1 MVQGTAGEGLPR
13 GEFLLI
19 RLLLIPLVRTF
30 FTWHIAFL
38 LFKREARIIIALL
51 EELREEERL
60 QQVVI
65 EKTFAIEDHS
75 RQFSL
80 NMVIEHLCI
89 TGRKVMGIITAL
101 SEEKEFSETITIEGV
116 KPFAN
121 RSGTLDDF
129 TLFIDEYKTFFT
141 ALPKHHSKMT
151 KPHPWFYS
159 FNNFDWNSFM
169 YMHTFIHRRQIQAI
183 IKALKESR

>member
-1 MVQGTAGEGLPR
+1 MVQGKPGDGLPR

-19 RLLLIPLVRTF
+19 QLLLIPLVRTF
-30 FTWHIAFL
+30 FTWQIAFW
-38 LFKREARIIIALL
+38 LFKREARIIISLL
-51 EELREEERL
+51 EELQEVERL

-65 EKTFAIEDHS
+65 DKTFAIEDHS

-89 TGRKVMGIITAL
+89 TGRKVMEVITAL
-101 SEEKEFSETITIEGV
+101 SQEKEYSEIVTIAGV

-129 TLFIDEYKTFFT
+129 KNFFGEYEKFF
-141 ALPKHHSKMT
+141 AQLPKKQSNMT
-151 KPHPWFYS
+151 KPHPWFRS
-159 FNNFDWNSFM
+159 FNNFDWNAFM

-183 IKALKESR
+183 IKALKENR

>member
-1 MVQGTAGEGLPR
+1 MVQGKPGDGLPR
-13 GEFLLI
+13 GEFLVI
-19 RLLLIPLVRTF
+19 RLLLIPMVRTF
-30 FTWHIAFL
+30 FTWHIAFW
-38 LFKREARIIIALL
+38 LFKREARIIISLL
-51 EELREEERL
+51 EKLSEEERL

-65 EKTFAIEDHS
+65 DKTFAIEDHS

-89 TGRKVMGIITAL
+89 TGRKVTSVIAAL
-101 SEEKEFSETITIEGV
+101 TEEQEFSEIVTIAGV

-129 TLFIDEYKTFFT
+129 KAFIDEYQSFFT
-141 ALPKHHSKMT
+141 TLPKHHSKMT
-151 KPHPWFYS
+151 KAHPWFYS
-159 FNNFDWNSFM
+159 FNNFDWCSFM

-183 IKALKESR
+183 IKASKENR

>member
-1 MVQGTAGEGLPR
+1 MVQGKPGDGLPR

-19 RLLLIPLVRTF
+19 RLLLIPMVRTF
-30 FTWHIAFL
+30 FTWQIAFW
-38 LFKREARIIIALL
+38 LFKREARIIISLL

-60 QQVVI
+60 QQVI
-65 EKTFAIEDHS
+65 IDKTFAIEDHS

-89 TGRKVMGIITAL
+89 TGRKVTGIIAAL
-101 SEEKEFSETITIEGV
+101 TQEREFNETVSIEGV

-129 TLFIDEYKTFFT
+129 KAFIDEYKAFFA
-141 ALPKHHSKMT
+141 ALPKRQSVMT

-169 YMHTFIHRRQIQAI
+169 YMHTFIHRRQIQSI
-183 IKALKESR
+183 IQALKENR

>member
-1 MVQGTAGEGLPR
+1 MVQGKPGDGLPR

-19 RLLLIPLVRTF
+19 RLLLIPLVRIF
-30 FTWHIAFL
+30 FIWQIAFW
-38 LFKREARIIIALL
+38 LFKREARIIISLL
-51 EELREEERL
+51 EELNEDERL

-65 EKTFAIEDHS
+65 DKTFAIEDHS

-89 TGRKVMGIITAL
+89 TGRKVMEVITAL
-101 SEEKEFSETITIEGV
+101 SQEREYSEIVTIAGV

-129 TLFIDEYKTFFT
+129 KAFIDKYKTFFT

-159 FNNFDWNSFM
+159 FNNFDWSSFM

-183 IKALKESR
+183 IKALKEQR

>member
-1 MVQGTAGEGLPR
+1 MVQGKPGDGLPR

-30 FTWHIAFL
+30 FTWQIAFW
-38 LFKREARIIIALL
+38 LFKRESRIIISLL
-51 EELREEERL
+51 EALSEEERL
-60 QQVVI
+60 RQVI
-65 EKTFAIEDHS
+65 INKTFAIEDHS

-89 TGRKVMGIITAL
+89 AGRKVTGVITAL
-101 SEEKEFSETITIEGV
+101 SQESEFTEIVTIAGV

-129 TLFIDEYKTFFT
+129 KSFVEEYKTFFT
-141 ALPKHHSKMT
+141 ALPKRHSKMT

-159 FNNFDWNSFM
+159 FNNFDWNAFM

-183 IKALKESR
+183 IKALKENR

>member
-1 MVQGTAGEGLPR
+1 MVQGKPGDGLPR
-13 GEFLLI
+13 GEFLVI
-19 RLLLIPLVRTF
+19 RLLLIPMVRTF
-30 FTWHIAFL
+30 FTWHIAFW
-38 LFKREARIIIALL
+38 LFKREARIIISLL
-51 EELREEERL
+51 EKLSEEERL

-65 EKTFAIEDHS
+65 DKTFAIEDHS

-89 TGRKVMGIITAL
+89 TGRKVTSVIAAL
-101 SEEKEFSETITIEGV
+101 TEEREFTEIVTIAGV

-129 TLFIDEYKTFFT
+129 KAFIDEYKSFFT

-151 KPHPWFYS
+151 KAHPWFYS
-159 FNNFDWNSFM
+159 FNNFDWCSFM

-183 IKALKESR
+183 IKASKESR

>member
-1 MVQGTAGEGLPR
+1 MVQGKPGDGLPR

-19 RLLLIPLVRTF
+19 RLLLIPMVRTF
-30 FTWHIAFL
+30 FTWQIAFW
-38 LFKREARIIIALL
+38 LFKRESRVIVSLL
-51 EELREEERL
+51 EALSEEDRLR
-60 QQVVI
+60 QVVI
-65 EKTFAIEDHS
+65 DKTFAIEDHS

-89 TGRKVMGIITAL
+89 TGRKVSSVIIAL
-101 SEEKEFSETITIEGV
+101 SEEREFSEIVTIAGV

-129 TLFIDEYKTFFT
+129 KAFVNEYKTLFT
-141 ALPKHHSKMT
+141 ALPKQQSKMT

-159 FNNFDWNSFM
+159 FNNFDWSSFM

-183 IKALKESR
+183 IKALKENR

>member
-1 MVQGTAGEGLPR
+1 MVQGKPGDGLPR

-30 FTWHIAFL
+30 FTWQIAFW
-38 LFKREARIIIALL
+38 LFKREARIIISLL
-51 EELREEERL
+51 EELNEEEKL
-60 QQVVI
+60 QQIVI
-65 EKTFAIEDHS
+65 DKTFAIEDHS

-80 NMVIEHLCI
+80 NMVIEHLYI
-89 TGRKVMGIITAL
+89 TGRKVMEIITAL
-101 SEEKEFSETITIEGV
+101 SQEREYSEVVTIAGV

-121 RSGTLDDF
+121 RSGTLVDF
-129 TLFIDEYKTFFT
+129 KAFIDEYKTFFA

-183 IKALKESR
+183 IAALKEHR

>member
-1 MVQGTAGEGLPR
+1 MVQGKPGDGLPR

-30 FTWHIAFL
+30 FTWQIAFW
-38 LFKREARIIIALL
+38 LFKREARIIISLL
-51 EELREEERL
+51 EGLEEVERL

-65 EKTFAIEDHS
+65 DKTFAIEDHS

-101 SEEKEFSETITIEGV
+101 SEEREYSEIVTIAGV

-129 TLFIDEYKTFFT
+129 KAFIDEYQTFFN
-141 ALPKHHSKMT
+141 ALPKYHSKMT

-183 IKALKESR
+183 IKALKEHR

>member
-1 MVQGTAGEGLPR
+1 MVQGKPGDGLPR

-30 FTWHIAFL
+30 FTWQIAFW
-38 LFKREARIIIALL
+38 LFKREARIIISLL
-51 EELREEERL
+51 EELNEEEKL
-60 QQVVI
+60 QQIVI
-65 EKTFAIEDHS
+65 DKTFAIEDHS

-80 NMVIEHLCI
+80 NMVIEHLYI
-89 TGRKVMGIITAL
+89 TGRKVMEIITAL
-101 SEEKEFSETITIEGV
+101 SQEREYSEVVTIAGV

-129 TLFIDEYKTFFT
+129 KAFIDEYKTFFA

-183 IKALKESR
+183 IAALKEHR

>member
-1 MVQGTAGEGLPR
+1 MVQGKPGEGLPR

-30 FTWHIAFL
+30 FTWHIAFW

-65 EKTFAIEDHS
+65 DKTFAIEDHS

-101 SEEKEFSETITIEGV
+101 SEEREFSETVTIEGV

-129 TLFIDEYKTFFT
+129 KAFIDEYKTFFT
-141 ALPKHHSKMT
+141 ALPKHQSKMT
-151 KPHPWFYS
+151 KPHPWFRS
-159 FNNFDWNSFM
+159 FNNFDWNAFM
-169 YMHTFIHRRQIQAI
+169 YMHTFIHRRQIHAI
-183 IKALKESR
+183 IKALKERR